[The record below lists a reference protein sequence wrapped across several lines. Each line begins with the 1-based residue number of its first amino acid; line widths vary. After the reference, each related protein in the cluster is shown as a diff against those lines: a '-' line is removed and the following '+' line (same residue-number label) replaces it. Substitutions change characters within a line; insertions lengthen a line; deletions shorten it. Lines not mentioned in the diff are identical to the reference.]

1 MDTSIET
8 DRGASALKKSHSVR
22 ENTPPAKPKDQTD
35 LAAGQIVHKEHPG
48 DTQTVVN
55 TSKANRPTTKM
66 PIQKIVGSIVAVV
79 AIVALLLGANAVWQT
94 QGAPPDTET
103 HTGSA
108 IPQAGKKQVPVVLTP
123 ARQMIF
129 EECVEVSGSI
139 HAEQYALVSARIPGT
154 LDTLFVDEGA
164 PVEAGKTRL
173 FQTDA
178 LKLSKAVAIA
188 RQDLTVAECSV
199 MEKQA
204 LLERNLAGQEQAQN
218 DVNRYRELRRRNAVA
233 AQVLEQQESRCKERD
248 ADVKHSHALIEL
260 AKAQLEQVRLSLTI
274 AEKDLADSL
283 VVAPITGRISERMRE
298 PGEMAGAGTPVLRI
312 ENLSRLEVAVFLP
325 EEYYAQVIPGKTKIR
340 VKVGRLDLGDRPV
353 SYKSATVN
361 NKLRT
366 FEVKGLIESPPA
378 GVVPGCLAEATIVID
393 RRQGIGVP
401 SGAVQVRGNREAVFT
416 VENGTTRVIPV
427 KTGRDTEGWREIT
440 EGLAPGT
447 PVVSLGQFLVEDG
460 TPITVVKEDTQ

>member
-1 MDTSIET
+1 METSIET
-8 DRGASALKKSHSVR
+8 DRGAPTLNKPHSVP
-22 ENTPPAKPKDQTD
+22 ENTP
-35 LAAGQIVHKEHPG
+35 LARPTNQAELATGQIAHKEHLG
-48 DTQTVVN
+48 DTQAVVT
-55 TSKANRPTTKM
+55 TSKANRPSTKTL
-66 PIQKIVGSIVAVV
+66 IQKIVGSLVAIA

-94 QGAPPDTET
+94 QGASPDTEIL
-103 HTGSA
+103 TGSA

-154 LDTLFVDEGA
+154 LDTLFVDEGD
-164 PVEAGKTRL
+164 PVEAGKTKL

-199 MEKQA
+199 VEKQA
-204 LLERNLAGQEQAQN
+204 LLERNLAGREQAQN

-248 ADVKHSHALIEL
+248 ADVKHSQALIDL

-274 AEKDLADSL
+274 AEKDLGDSL
-283 VVAPITGRISERMRE
+283 VMAPITGRVSERMRE

-312 ENLSRLEVAVFLP
+312 ENLSRLEVTVFLP
-325 EEYYAQVIPGKTKIR
+325 EEYYARVVPGKTKIR
-340 VKVGRLDLGDRPV
+340 VKVGSLDLGDRPV
-353 SYKSATVN
+353 SYKSATVH

-378 GVVPGCLAEATIVID
+378 GVVPGCLAEVAIVID
-393 RRQGIGVP
+393 RRQGVGVP
-401 SGAVQVRGNREAVFT
+401 SGAVQVRGNHKAIFI
-416 VENGTTRVIPV
+416 VENGTTKIVPV
-427 KTGRDTEGWREIT
+427 KCGRDTEGWREIT

-460 TPITVVKEDTQ
+460 TPITVVTEDAQ